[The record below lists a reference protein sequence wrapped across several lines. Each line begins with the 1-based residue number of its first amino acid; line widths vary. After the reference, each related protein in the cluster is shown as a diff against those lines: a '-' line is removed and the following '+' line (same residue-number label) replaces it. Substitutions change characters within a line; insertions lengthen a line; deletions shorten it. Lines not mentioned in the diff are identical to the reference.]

1 MTVKLT
7 QDMIDGAKK
16 TEELYGIPSSVTLAQ
31 IMLESGGSYEGGL
44 SGLAYNYNNLFGVTK
59 GSSWTGETVV
69 MSNKSGTDTKTYRV
83 YASQQDSI
91 IDHAKVLLN
100 SRYTQYT
107 GKAETVSEYVD
118 GIAKG
123 GYAED
128 PNYASK
134 LKNIIKTNNLTAYDG
149 SAWVGKSG
157 TISTSDVVDVSKN
170 STLST
175 NLSTSGSDTTLTWW
189 GDVVVVILSVLLIGL
204 AIVFF
209 ISAFNGVKA
218 PTSFNV
224 GKNLT
229 KKVIEKASNLKQKGE
244 GDGAEKPV

>member
-1 MTVKLT
+1 MGVTLT
-7 QDMIDGAKK
+7 KEMIDGAKH
-16 TEELYGIPSSVTLAQ
+16 TEEQYGIPSSVTLAQ

-44 SGLAYNYNNLFGVTK
+44 SGLAYNYNNLFGVTA

-69 MSNKSGTDTKTYRV
+69 MSNKAGTDTKTYRV
-83 YASQQDSI
+83 YDNIEDSI
-91 IDHAKVLLN
+91 VDHARVLLN

-107 GKAETVSEYVD
+107 GNAQTVSEYVD
-118 GIAKG
+118 GVAKG

-134 LKNIIKTNNLTAYDG
+134 LKSMISKYNLTAYDG
-149 SAWVGKSG
+149 NSWQGKSG
-157 TISTSDVVDVSKN
+157 KLSTSDVESVTSSTHN

-175 NLSTSGSDTTLTWW
+175 SETSDLKWW
-189 GDVVVVILSVLLIGL
+189 GDIVVVVLAVLLIGL

-229 KKVIEKASNLKQKGE
+229 KKVVNKVSDMKKG
-244 GDGAEKPV
+244 DDSSAEKSV

>member
-1 MTVKLT
+1 MAVTLT
-7 QDMIDGAKK
+7 KEMIDGAKQ

-59 GSSWTGETVV
+59 GSSWTGKTVV
-69 MSNKSGTDTKTYRV
+69 MSNKAGTDTKTYRV
-83 YASQQDSI
+83 YDSI
-91 IDHAKVLLN
+91 EDSILDHGKVLLN

-107 GKAETVSEYVD
+107 SKATTVNEYVD
-118 GIAKG
+118 GVAKG

-134 LKNIIKTNNLTAYDG
+134 LKNIIQTNNLTAYDG
-149 SAWVGKSG
+149 TSWVGKSG
-157 TISTSDVVDVSKN
+157 LVSVKDVPSVDSSNSSTSS

-175 NLSTSGSDTTLTWW
+175 SGDTTLTWW
-189 GDVVVVILSVLLIGL
+189 GDIVVVVLSVLLIGL

-224 GKNLT
+224 GKNLA
-229 KKVIEKASNLKQKGE
+229 KKVVTKVTEQKGE
-244 GDGAEKPV
+244 KE